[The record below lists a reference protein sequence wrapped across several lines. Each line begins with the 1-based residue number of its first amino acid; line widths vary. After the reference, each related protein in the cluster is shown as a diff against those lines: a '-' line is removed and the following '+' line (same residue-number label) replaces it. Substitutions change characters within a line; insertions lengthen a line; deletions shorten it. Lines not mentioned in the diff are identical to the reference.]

1 MGTHA
6 RNGDGVS
13 VFAVQLAKALG
24 AKVIITSSSDDKLV
38 RAKELGADHGINY
51 NDNPRWDKEVLEI
64 TGGRGA
70 DVVVETAGIATMT
83 TSMKATAAGGL
94 IGVLGG
100 VTGLSGEIQI
110 APLVM
115 KRLRVVGVLVDSRAH
130 FEELA
135 AFLGKHSIEPTIDRK
150 FGFDELPAALHH
162 MESGGHFGKIVVE
175 V

>member
-1 MGTHA
+1 
-6 RNGDGVS
+6 
-13 VFAVQLAKALG
+13 
-24 AKVIITSSSDDKLV
+24 
-38 RAKELGADHGINY
+38 
-51 NDNPRWDKEVLEI
+51 
-64 TGGRGA
+64 
-70 DVVVETAGIATMT
+70 MT

-100 VTGLSGEIQI
+100 VTGLSGEVQI

-135 AFLGKHSIEPTIDRK
+135 AFLGEHSIEPAIDRK